1 MTDPRRRSA
10 VEALGI
16 LKDFQRRTVDYV
28 FNRLWMD
35 DDPAHRFLVADEVG
49 LGKTLVARGIVA
61 RTLEHLWDRVG
72 RIDIVYI
79 CSNQSIARQNVRRL
93 SVEGLPHA
101 VLPSRLTL
109 LPAHVRNL
117 NAHKVNFISLTP
129 STSLNT
135 TRANRGGVI
144 EERLVLWQMLKRLSH
159 PRGRSAKAWTRPSKL
174 PETTDHQPIRKLPRI
189 APALK
194 RHGLYR
200 LLQCGVGDKSY
211 RAHIRWNLPTVDDG
225 LTDAFLARL
234 LEDGKLYRRLVG
246 FCEALARGEWC
257 DQYWMVGQ
265 LRGMLAGVC
274 IRALEPDL
282 IILDEF
288 QRFRSLLDSESP
300 AAHLTRQLLDF
311 RYDRNTPEAGLRT
324 RVLLLSATPYKM
336 LTLYGEDGEDHY
348 ADFLRTC
355 RFLCE
360 GDEEIMRGLRAAI
373 RRYRLGLLDGAAG
386 NVEMEEARR
395 DLEGRLLRHMVRTE
409 RVRATADSDAM
420 LRGHSSEPALRPEDL
435 HQARTVYRVATSLN
449 ARDPI
454 QYWKSAP
461 FLLNVMRGY
470 RLKERLRDR
479 VVDPPP
485 GLTEA
490 LRDGDASLLKRDTV
504 ERYAPIEPAN
514 PRLRQLLDE
523 TVGQGQWKWLWMPP
537 ALPYLEPGGPYAGT
551 GQTTKALV
559 FSSWNVVPD
568 AIAALCSYEVSRLML
583 EGESG
588 RADHPAYSELYRSR
602 ARLLDFPMGR
612 DSGGEPRHGDDSARP
627 DRPGAMNILPLF
639 YPSPSLSE
647 VGDPLSLAGERGVP
661 VPPREAL
668 EAVMERLRRRF
679 HDAGVVVRADA
690 AGEVRVG
697 QTDQRW
703 YWVAPAMLDHVLHP
717 GVRDWVNAED
727 GWPSATS
734 GSAENWGFRRHV
746 AEFGHAMAGRP
757 DLGEPMGTPP
767 EDLLEVLALVALA
780 GPGVCAHRALRRIAD
795 MPPTS
800 PALLAGASRIA
811 HGLRGT
817 FNMPEC
823 ISLVRSLDD
832 ELKERT
838 AKTPHPPRDHHTRYW
853 ELVLRYALAG
863 NLQAVLDEYAHVL
876 EESLGLM
883 GHSVANRV
891 DGISKEIVEGLS
903 IRTSQVRIDDIR
915 CAGPGTPIEMS
926 PFNMRTRFALRF
938 GDLHSERGESIQR
951 ADTVRKAFNSPFR
964 PFVLATT
971 SIGQE
976 GLDFHTYCHAVYHWN
991 LPRNPVDLEQ
1001 REGRVHRY
1009 KGHAV
1014 RKNVAERYSLDA
1026 YRSTRN
1032 ESADGNR
1039 DPWKVLFQRARDE
1052 RPQGSS
1058 DLVPYWIFEH
1068 GDARVERRVPM
1079 LPFSSEVDQ
1088 LRRLLGSLAVYRLAF
1103 GQPRQE
1109 DLVEYLRT
1117 VRHTDTDAAD
1127 LNQFRI
1133 SLRPPR
1139 VT

>member
-1 MTDPRRRSA
+1 MSDPRRSA
-10 VEALGI
+10 DQALDI

-28 FNRLWMD
+28 FNRLWLD

-159 PRGRSAKAWTRPSKL
+159 PRGRPAMAWTRPTK
-174 PETTDHQPIRKLPRI
+174 PPRTTDHQPIRTLPRI
-189 APALK
+189 APALN
-194 RHGLYR
+194 RRGLCR

-211 RAHIRWNLPTVDDG
+211 RSHMRWNLPTVDNG

-234 LEDGKLYRRLVG
+234 LEDGKLYRTLVD
-246 FCEALARGEWC
+246 FCEAFARGEWC

-288 QRFRSLLDSESP
+288 QRFRSLLDSKSP

-311 RYDRNTPEAGLRT
+311 QYDRDAPEAGLRT

-360 GDEEIMRGLRAAI
+360 NDEETMRGLRAAI

-420 LRGHSSEPALRPEDL
+420 LRGRPSEPELRPEDL
-435 HQARTVYRVATSLN
+435 LQARTVHRVAASLN

-461 FLLNVMRGY
+461 FLLNVMRDY
-470 RLKERLRDR
+470 YKLKERLRDR
-479 VVDPPP
+479 VADPPP

-490 LRDGDASLLKRDTV
+490 VRDGDASLLKREAV

-537 ALPYLEPGGPYAGT
+537 ALPYLEPGGPYAGAA
-551 GQTTKALV
+551 QTTKALV

-568 AIAALCSYEVSRLML
+568 AIAALCSYEVNRLML
-583 EGESG
+583 ERESG
-588 RADHPAYSELYRSR
+588 RTDHPAYSELHRSR

-612 DSGGEPRHGDDSARP
+612 DSGEPRHGEDSARR

-647 VGDPLSLAGERGVP
+647 AGDPLSLAAESGIP
-661 VPPREAL
+661 VTTREAL
-668 EAVMERLRRRF
+668 EAVMERLRQRF
-679 HDAGVVVRADA
+679 RDAGVVVRADA
-690 AGEVRVG
+690 SSEVRVG

-703 YWVAPAMLDHVLHP
+703 YWAAPAMLDRVLHP
-717 GVRDWVNAED
+717 GVRDWVRAED

-734 GSAENWGFRRHV
+734 GGAENWGFRRHV
-746 AEFGHAMAGRP
+746 AEFGRAMAGQP
-757 DLGEPMGTPP
+757 NLGEPMGTPP
-767 EDLLEVLALVALA
+767 EDLFQVLALVALA
-780 GPGVCAHRALRRIAD
+780 GPGVCAHRALRRIVD
-795 MPPTS
+795 IPPTS

-823 ISLVRSLDD
+823 ISLVRAFDD

-838 AKTPHPPRDHHTRYW
+838 AKTPRPPRDHHTRYW

-883 GHSVANRV
+883 GHTATDRV
-891 DGISKEIVEGLS
+891 VGISKEMVEALS

-915 CAGPGTPIEMS
+915 CAGPGTPIKMS

-938 GDLHSERGESIQR
+938 GDLQSERGESVQR

-964 PFVLATT
+964 PFILATT

-1014 RKNVAERYSLDA
+1014 RKNVAERYGGDA
-1026 YRSTRN
+1026 YQ
-1032 ESADGNR
+1032 SACKGGVNAAR
-1039 DPWKVLFQRARDE
+1039 DPWKVLFRRARDE
-1052 RPQGSS
+1052 RPPDSS
-1058 DLVPYWIFEH
+1058 DLVPYWIFED

-1079 LPFSSEVDQ
+1079 PPFSSEVDQ

-1109 DLVEYLRT
+1109 DLVEYLRR
-1117 VRHTDTDAAD
+1117 VRHKDADAVD
-1127 LNQFRI
+1127 LNRFRI

>member
-1 MTDPRRRSA
+1 
-10 VEALGI
+10 
-16 LKDFQRRTVDYV
+16 
-28 FNRLWMD
+28 
-35 DDPAHRFLVADEVG
+35 
-49 LGKTLVARGIVA
+49 
-61 RTLEHLWDRVG
+61 
-72 RIDIVYI
+72 
-79 CSNQSIARQNVRRL
+79 
-93 SVEGLPHA
+93 
-101 VLPSRLTL
+101 
-109 LPAHVRNL
+109 
-117 NAHKVNFISLTP
+117 
-129 STSLNT
+129 
-135 TRANRGGVI
+135 
-144 EERLVLWQMLKRLSH
+144 
-159 PRGRSAKAWTRPSKL
+159 
-174 PETTDHQPIRKLPRI
+174 
-189 APALK
+189 
-194 RHGLYR
+194 
-200 LLQCGVGDKSY
+200 
-211 RAHIRWNLPTVDDG
+211 
-225 LTDAFLARL
+225 
-234 LEDGKLYRRLVG
+234 
-246 FCEALARGEWC
+246 
-257 DQYWMVGQ
+257 
-265 LRGMLAGVC
+265 
-274 IRALEPDL
+274 
-282 IILDEF
+282 
-288 QRFRSLLDSESP
+288 
-300 AAHLTRQLLDF
+300 
-311 RYDRNTPEAGLRT
+311 
-324 RVLLLSATPYKM
+324 
-336 LTLYGEDGEDHY
+336 
-348 ADFLRTC
+348 
-355 RFLCE
+355 
-360 GDEEIMRGLRAAI
+360 
-373 RRYRLGLLDGAAG
+373 
-386 NVEMEEARR
+386 
-395 DLEGRLLRHMVRTE
+395 MVRTE

-420 LRGHSSEPALRPEDL
+420 LRGHPSEPALRPEDL

-470 RLKERLRDR
+470 KLKERLRDR
-479 VVDPPP
+479 VADPPP

-490 LRDGDASLLKRDTV
+490 LCDGDASLLKRDTV

-537 ALPYLEPGGPYAGT
+537 ALPYLEPDGPYAGT

-583 EGESG
+583 ERES
-588 RADHPAYSELYRSR
+588 RHADHPAYSELHRSR
-602 ARLLDFPMGR
+602 ARLLDFPMAK
-612 DSGGEPRHGDDSARP
+612 DSGEPREGDDSARR

-647 VGDPLSLAGERGVP
+647 AGDPLSLAGERGVP
-661 VPPREAL
+661 VASREAL

-679 HDAGVVVRADA
+679 HDAGVVVRADMG
-690 AGEVRVG
+690 GEIRAG

-703 YWVAPAMLDHVLHP
+703 YWVAPAMLDCVLHP
-717 GVRDWVNAED
+717 GVRDWVNAEY
-727 GWPSATS
+727 GWASATS
-734 GSAENWGFRRHV
+734 GSAENRGFRRHV
-746 AEFGHAMAGRP
+746 VEFGRAMAGRP

-817 FNMPEC
+817 FNLPEC

-883 GHSVANRV
+883 GHSVADRV

-938 GDLHSERGESIQR
+938 GDLHGERGESIQR

-1014 RKNVAERYSLDA
+1014 RKNVAERYSVEA

-1052 RPQGSS
+1052 RPPGSS

-1068 GDARVERRVPM
+1068 GNARVERRVPM

-1109 DLVEYLRT
+1109 DLVEYLRR
-1117 VRHTDTDAAD
+1117 VRHNEAHAVD

-1133 SLRPPR
+1133 SLRPPQ
-1139 VT
+1139 VTRSG

>member
-1 MTDPRRRSA
+1 MSDPRRSA
-10 VEALGI
+10 DQALGI

-28 FNRLWMD
+28 FQRLWLD
-35 DDPAHRFLVADEVG
+35 EDPAHRFLVADEVG

-72 RIDIVYI
+72 RIDVVYI

-117 NAHKVNFISLTP
+117 DAHKVNFISLTP

-159 PRGRSAKAWTRPSKL
+159 PRGRSAMAWTRPTRPSK
-174 PETTDHQPIRKLPRI
+174 TTEHRAVRTPPRI
-189 APALK
+189 APALN
-194 RHGLYR
+194 RRGLYR
-200 LLQCGVGDKSY
+200 LLQCGVGDRSY
-211 RAHIRWNLPTVDDG
+211 RSHMRWRLPTVDDG
-225 LTDAFLARL
+225 LTDAFLVRL
-234 LEDGKLYRRLVG
+234 LEDGRLYRSLVG
-246 FCEALARGEWC
+246 LCEAFARGERKWQ
-257 DQYWMVGQ
+257 DQYRMVGQ

-288 QRFRSLLDSESP
+288 QRFRSLLDSDSP
-300 AAHLTRQLLDF
+300 AARLTRQLLDF
-311 RYDRNTPEAGLRT
+311 HYDRDASEAGLRT

-348 ADFLRTC
+348 TDFLRTC

-360 GDEEIMRGLRAAI
+360 DDEETMRGLRAAI
-373 RRYRLGLLDGAAG
+373 RGYRLGLLDGAAG
-386 NVEMEEARR
+386 NVAMEEARR
-395 DLEGRLLRHMVRTE
+395 ELEGRLLRHMVRTE

-420 LRGHSSEPALRPEDL
+420 LRGRPSEPALRPEDL
-435 HQARTVYRVATSLN
+435 RQAHTVYRVADSFG
-449 ARDPI
+449 ARDPM

-461 FLLNVMRGY
+461 YLLNVMRGY
-470 RLKERLRDR
+470 KLKERLRDR
-479 VVDPPP
+479 CADPPA

-490 LRDGDASLLKRDTV
+490 LRDGDASLLKQDAV
-504 ERYAPIEPAN
+504 ERYARIEPAN

-537 ALPYLEPGGPYAGT
+537 ALPYLEPGGPYAGAA
-551 GQTTKALV
+551 QTTKALV

-568 AIAALCSYEVSRLML
+568 AIAALCSYEVNRLML
-583 EGESG
+583 ERESD
-588 RADHPAYSELYRSR
+588 RADHPVYSELHRSR
-602 ARLLDFPMGR
+602 ARLLDFPLR
-612 DSGGEPRHGDDSARP
+612 SDSGRPGEGDDSTQR
-627 DRPGAMNILPLF
+627 DLPGAMNVLPLF
-639 YPSPSLSE
+639 YPSPALAE
-647 VGDPLSLAGERGVP
+647 AGDPLTLAEERGGP
-661 VPPREAL
+661 VTCREAL
-668 EAVMERLRRRF
+668 ETVMERLRRRF
-679 HDAGVVVRADA
+679 HDAGVVLRADA
-690 AGEVRVG
+690 RGEVRGG

-703 YWVAPAMLDHVLHP
+703 YWVAPAMLDRARHP
-717 GVRDWVNAED
+717 GVRDWVAAED
-727 GWPSATS
+727 GWASATS
-734 GSAENWGFRRHV
+734 DAAESRGFRRHV
-746 AEFGHAMAGRP
+746 AEFGRAMAGRP
-757 DLGEPMGTPP
+757 DLDEPLGMPP
-767 EDLLEVLALVALA
+767 GDLFQVLALLALA

-800 PALLAGASRIA
+800 PRLLAASSRIA

-823 ISLVRSLDD
+823 ISLIRSLEG
-832 ELKERT
+832 ELEERT
-838 AKTPHPPRDHHTRYW
+838 GRTPRPPRGHRTRYW
-853 ELVLRYALAG
+853 ELVLRYALFG

-883 GHSVANRV
+883 GHSATDRV
-891 DGISKEIVEGLS
+891 DGISGEMIEALS

-915 CAGPGTPIEMS
+915 CAGPGAPIQMN

-938 GDLHSERGESIQR
+938 GDMHGERGESVQR

-1014 RKNVAERYSLDA
+1014 RKNVA
-1026 YRSTRN
+1026 
-1032 ESADGNR
+1032 
-1039 DPWKVLFQRARDE
+1039 
-1052 RPQGSS
+1052 
-1058 DLVPYWIFEH
+1058 
-1068 GDARVERRVPM
+1068 
-1079 LPFSSEVDQ
+1079 
-1088 LRRLLGSLAVYRLAF
+1088 
-1103 GQPRQE
+1103 
-1109 DLVEYLRT
+1109 RT
-1117 VRHTDTDAAD
+1117 VRRRRLSEHRQRVGIRGPAIRGRSFSGTQGKSVHRIRTTLSPTGSSSMAAPASSAGCPCPPSAVKWTSFTVCSAASPSTAWPSD
-1127 LNQFRI
+1127 SPARRTSSSTCGERGTGMPTRWTWIGFGYRCD
-1133 SLRPPR
+1133 RPG
-1139 VT
+1139 